1 MRNIFISFVLS
12 LSALLSS
19 CVDHASAPPLLV
31 QADSAYM
38 RGDYQRADSLL
49 DAFSPNLAAD
59 AEEPVRMYAKLL
71 GLCRLFVR
79 AEISGENLMLADS
92 LVRYYS
98 RHGHRS
104 EYVKSLIFL
113 GDAYRKGYN
122 YPSAL
127 DCYLNASR
135 LADASG
141 DNMLLLWSE
150 KNIGTLY
157 LDQRMLDD
165 CIPHYLRSYDASR
178 AMRDTLRMAH
188 LSYRMGIVSTI
199 KNQPDSAIHYYKQT
213 IVLGRNTCQKGSI
226 LSAANY
232 KLSDIY
238 IQLGE
243 YDEACKY
250 MSREPLDDY
259 NWAYWHYGQH
269 HFDSAAYYFH
279 RAYNHEALRGR
290 VEILQML
297 GQIEH
302 ERGHLA
308 LSLDYYIRHVSLADS
323 LQKQDRQEETQR
335 VQAQFNNEQI
345 KSELDS
351 SQRKAERLQAFVII
365 SVLVMLLF
373 AVVSWSFFKSYRYR
387 KVGELEQERRLKLLE
402 HQKYLQSERRIEE
415 NNRRIATLE
424 QQLVEA
430 RRHNDAEAISRI
442 EIDAQS
448 YRMENSSIQHKKEQ
462 QELLRRQFVES
473 DLYKKVRYKY
483 GTGDVRLSEEE
494 WSQLQSRVD
503 RIYDDFSIRLQSLCT
518 LSDMELRTCCLL
530 KVGVSANQIAVLQ
543 FRTVA
548 AISMLRK
555 RLYKKL
561 TRRDGSAQDLDSF
574 IMNF

>member
-1 MRNIFISFVLS
+1 
-12 LSALLSS
+12 
-19 CVDHASAPPLLV
+19 
-31 QADSAYM
+31 
-38 RGDYQRADSLL
+38 
-49 DAFSPNLAAD
+49 
-59 AEEPVRMYAKLL
+59 
-71 GLCRLFVR
+71 
-79 AEISGENLMLADS
+79 
-92 LVRYYS
+92 
-98 RHGHRS
+98 
-104 EYVKSLIFL
+104 
-113 GDAYRKGYN
+113 
-122 YPSAL
+122 
-127 DCYLNASR
+127 
-135 LADASG
+135 
-141 DNMLLLWSE
+141 
-150 KNIGTLY
+150 
-157 LDQRMLDD
+157 
-165 CIPHYLRSYDASR
+165 
-178 AMRDTLRMAH
+178 MAH

-226 LSAANY
+226 LPAANY

-243 YDEACKY
+243 YDEASKY

-269 HFDSAAYYFH
+269 HLDSAAYYFH
-279 RAYNHEALRGR
+279 RAYQLESLRGQT
-290 VEILQML
+290 EILQML

-387 KVGELEQERRLKLLE
+387 KAGELEQERRLKLLE

-442 EIDAQS
+442 EIDTQS
-448 YRMENSSIQHKKEQ
+448 YRMENSSIQRKKEQ
-462 QELLRRQFVES
+462 QELLRRQFAES
-473 DLYKKVRYKY
+473 DLYKKIRYKY

-530 KVGVSANQIAVLQ
+530 KVGLSANQIAVLL
-543 FRTVA
+543 FRSVA
-548 AISMLRK
+548 AIGMLRK

-561 TRRDGSAQDLDSF
+561 TRREGSAQDLDSF
-574 IMNF
+574 IADF

>member
-1 MRNIFISFVLS
+1 MRNILILLVLS
-12 LSALLSS
+12 LSAMLSS
-19 CVDHASAPPLLV
+19 CADYASVPSLLV

-226 LSAANY
+226 LPAANY

-243 YDEACKY
+243 YDEASKY

-269 HFDSAAYYFH
+269 HLDSAAYYFH

-290 VEILQML
+290 AEILQML
-297 GQIEH
+297 GQIAH
-302 ERGHLA
+302 ERGNQALA
-308 LSLDYYIRHVSLADS
+308 LEYYIKHVSTADS

-335 VQAQFNNEQI
+335 VQAQFNTNRI

-373 AVVSWSFFKSYRYR
+373 AVVSWSFFKAYRYR
-387 KVGELEQERRLKLLE
+387 NAGELEQERRLKLLE

-442 EIDAQS
+442 EIDTQS
-448 YRMENSSIQHKKEQ
+448 YRMENSSIQRKKEQ
-462 QELLRRQFVES
+462 QELLRRQFAES
-473 DLYKKVRYKY
+473 DLYKKIRYKY

-503 RIYDDFSIRLQSLCT
+503 RIYDDFSIRLQSLCSMNDT
-518 LSDMELRTCCLL
+518 ELRTCCLL
-530 KVGVSANQIAVLQ
+530 KTGVQPNQIAALLY
-543 FRTVA
+543 RSVA

-561 TRRDGSAQDLDSF
+561 TRREGSAQDLDSF
-574 IMNF
+574 IANF

>member
-1 MRNIFISFVLS
+1 MRNILILLVLS
-12 LSALLSS
+12 LSAMLSS
-19 CVDHASAPPLLV
+19 CADHASVPSLLV

-49 DAFSPNLAAD
+49 DAFRPHLTSNT
-59 AEEPVRMYAKLL
+59 EERVRMYAKLL
-71 GLCRLFVR
+71 ELCRLFVR

-98 RHGHRS
+98 RHGHNS

-113 GDAYRKGYN
+113 GDAYRKSYN

-127 DCYLNASR
+127 DSYLNASR
-135 LADASG
+135 LAEASD
-141 DNMLLLWSE
+141 DNILLLWSE

-165 CIPHYLRSYDASR
+165 CIPHYLRSYDASL
-178 AMRDTLRMAH
+178 AMKDTLRMAH
-188 LSYRMGIVSTI
+188 MSYRMGIVSTI
-199 KNQPDSAIHYYKQT
+199 KNQPDSAIRYYKRA
-213 IVLGRNTCQKGSI
+213 IELGNHSPRKEKVLPAVKYM
-226 LSAANY
+226 LSGV
-232 KLSDIY
+232 Y

-243 YDEACKY
+243 YDEASKY

-269 HFDSAAYYFH
+269 HLDSAAYYFH

-290 VEILQML
+290 AEILQML
-297 GQIEH
+297 GQIVH
-302 ERGHLA
+302 ERGNQALA
-308 LSLDYYIRHVSLADS
+308 LEYYIKHVSTADS

-335 VQAQFNNEQI
+335 VQAQFNTNRI

-351 SQRKAERLQAFVII
+351 SQRKAERLQTIVII
-365 SVLVMLLF
+365 SVLVLLLF
-373 AVVSWSFFKSYRYR
+373 AVVSWSFFTAYRYR
-387 KVGELEQERRLKLLE
+387 KAGELEQERRLKLLE
-402 HQKYLQSERRIEE
+402 HQKYLQSESRVEE
-415 NNRRIATLE
+415 NNRHIAALE
-424 QQLVEA
+424 RELEEA
-430 RRHNDAEAISRI
+430 YRQNDAEAIRRI
-442 EIDAQS
+442 NLDAQS

-462 QELLRRQFVES
+462 QELLRQQFVAS
-473 DLYKKVRYKY
+473 DLYKRIHYKNR
-483 GTGDVRLSEEE
+483 TGDVRLSEEE
-494 WSQLQSRVD
+494 WNQLQSMVD
-503 RIYDDFSIRLQSLCT
+503 KLFDDFTVRLHSLCT
-518 LSDMELRTCCLL
+518 LTDMELRTCCLL